1 MPKLSLEDFER
12 QEREGAREAL
22 RDYGFDPDHLTP
34 EDVQGSRKLYLLG
47 ILAGAFEPAAESL
60 ETFVLEAEKDPVL
73 WTEISDEAREAC
85 RKRAQLVA
93 YLFMGNEWGLS
104 AEDMKVAQALVDLY
118 GSVEDTV
125 HVLLSTSPSLSKA
138 ELLAGKQTPPSDAE
152 RLWVD
157 EYAAQVAMVKPK
169 DWEWTVE
176 EVDKFFHDGQPFTCA
191 RMIAY
196 SQAYIEGVKDV
207 NEVKDTTFSRTLN

>member
-104 AEDMKVAQALVDLY
+104 SDDIKLAQALVDFH
-118 GSVEDTV
+118 GSVEMTV
-125 HVLLSTSPSLSKA
+125 KALLKSSPLLSRIEMLNGAATPATEA
-138 ELLAGKQTPPSDAE
+138 ES
-152 RLWVD
+152 LWVD
-157 EYAAQVAMVKPK
+157 EYVAQLTMVTAEDWDETQALVA
-169 DWEWTVE
+169 
-176 EVDKFFHDGQPFTCA
+176 KFFHDGQPFTCA

-207 NEVKDTTFSRTLN
+207 NEVKDTTFSRTMN